1 MHSSYTASGA
11 HAFISES
18 AKINTSWPEVRCVTV
33 PGKGEEGVSM
43 EVYIGAADTIEE
55 LFSGRNIHFKC
66 TAHRGD
72 QETLMIPTKEAAQ
85 AIKLLV
91 ARNKELA
98 KSGSKKEAIEP
109 ELAQAVTEAL
119 H

>member
-11 HAFISES
+11 HAFMSES
-18 AKINTSWPEVRCVTV
+18 AKVNTSWPEVRGVTV
-33 PGKGEEGVSM
+33 PGKNEDGVAM
-43 EVYIGAADTIEE
+43 DVYIGAAGTIEE
-55 LFSGRNIHFKC
+55 LFSGGNIHFKC
-66 TAHRGD
+66 TAHQGD

-91 ARNKELA
+91 DRNRKLA
-98 KSGSKKEAIEP
+98 KAGSKKEAIEP
-109 ELAQAVTEAL
+109 ALAEAVANVL